1 MDRRK
6 PTEIISA
13 EHFEELPIVSDTNDR
28 CWRVLLTNGSQLTV
42 LDRMTGYGDGLR
54 DIETGYRD
62 KTGAFWLASG
72 GFDVREY
79 EDCTY
84 AEVIKILKRR
94 AHIRNYKR

>member
-1 MDRRK
+1 MERRK

-13 EHFEELPIVSDTNDR
+13 EHFEERPIVSDTNDR
-28 CWRVLLTNGSQLTV
+28 CWWVQLTNGSQLTV

-54 DIETGYRD
+54 DVETGYRN
-62 KTGAFWLASG
+62 KAGAFWLASG

-79 EDCTY
+79 ENCTY
-84 AEVIKILKRR
+84 AEVIKMLKRR